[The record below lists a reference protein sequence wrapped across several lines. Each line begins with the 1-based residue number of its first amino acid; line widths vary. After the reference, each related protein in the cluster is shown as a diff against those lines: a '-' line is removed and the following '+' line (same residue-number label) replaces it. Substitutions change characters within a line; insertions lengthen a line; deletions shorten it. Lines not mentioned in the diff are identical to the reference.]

1 MRCSKA
7 LSLASRA
14 IDRTVSD
21 AEAASLGAHL
31 ESCGACR
38 LAAGRLNDAWR
49 ALAPLERVPDAPDD
63 WARIEARLETKG
75 RRWTDVWEGWQVVA
89 LRPAAA
95 WVLAGMVALGA
106 TGGALL
112 SRAALGP
119 ARGLSF
125 EATAFAET
133 LGDLPWDSP
142 AAGLAR
148 PLLAALPSR
157 EGR

>member
-1 MRCSKA
+1 MRCTRA
-7 LSLASRA
+7 LRLASRA

-31 ESCGACR
+31 ESCEACR
-38 LAAGRLNDAWR
+38 LAAGRLSQAWG
-49 ALAPLERVPDAPDD
+49 ALAALERVPDAPDD
-63 WARIEARLETKG
+63 WVRIAARLEARS
-75 RRWTDVWEGWQVVA
+75 RRWTPPWEGWQVVA
-89 LRPAAA
+89 LRPATA

-119 ARGLSF
+119 ARGPSF

-148 PLLAALPSR
+148 PMLAALPLQEAR
-157 EGR
+157 